1 MIEAFLI
8 AALSLPATQHRH
20 PAMLMA
26 EGKVDTQYQ
35 ELLAFIRHV
44 YPDAEVH
51 IQRDE
56 SETQRLKMWGW
67 QKTIFR
73 WRYSTVWIKRS
84 A

>member
-1 MIEAFLI
+1 MNELLLAC
-8 AALSLPATQHRH
+8 ALSMPLTHFNHTPI
-20 PAMLMA
+20 LM
-26 EGKVDTQYQ
+26 EGKVHNEYA

-44 YPDAEVH
+44 YPDAEIH

-67 QKTIFR
+67 WRSPFR
-73 WRYSTVWIKRS
+73 WRHYPVWIKRS